1 VPVLIVDNADR
12 LAQKHQEIL
21 DHFQDFAKDTADD
34 GTTSVVFVLSEGRV
48 PRRMI
53 GESIMS
59 VVLLLCT
66 N

>member
-1 VPVLIVDNADR
+1 MPVLIVDNADR

-48 PRRMI
+48 PRRMK
-53 GESIMS
+53 GKSIMFILI
-59 VVLLLCT
+59 VIC
-66 N
+66 